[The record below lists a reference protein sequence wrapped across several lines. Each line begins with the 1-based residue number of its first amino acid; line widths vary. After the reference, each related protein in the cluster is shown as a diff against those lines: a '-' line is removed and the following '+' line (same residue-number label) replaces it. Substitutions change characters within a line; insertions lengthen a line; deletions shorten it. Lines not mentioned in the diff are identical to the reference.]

1 MSNLTIS
8 VDDQLIKRARV
19 RAIEQGTSLSA
30 KVREFLQ
37 DYVNGPHAGLAEQR
51 AQATARLM
59 AAMEAAT
66 PPSAPAATPEVAPRG
81 RHRTLREELYA
92 GDFRARD
99 RKPVKAASER
109 KSASERKT
117 GLGR

>member
-37 DYVNGPHAGLAEQR
+37 DYVNEPQAGLAEQR

-66 PPSAPAATPEVAPRG
+66 PPSAAAAAPRG
-81 RHRTLREELYA
+81 RRRTLREELYD
-92 GDFRARD
+92 GDFRERD
-99 RKPVKAASER
+99 RTLAALPAER
-109 KSASERKT
+109 KA
-117 GLGR
+117 GRGR

>member
-37 DYVNGPHAGLAEQR
+37 NYVDESQGGLAAER

-59 AAMEAAT
+59 AAIDAAT
-66 PPSAPAATPEVAPRG
+66 KQSAAGRTPSSRG
-81 RHRTLREELYA
+81 RRRTLREELYA

-99 RKPVKAASER
+99 RKPPKAA
-109 KSASERKT
+109 KAVAANKAKP
-117 GLGR
+117 GR

>member
-30 KVREFLQ
+30 KVREFMQ
-37 DYVNGPHAGLAEQR
+37 DDVNEPQAGLAEQR

-66 PPSAPAATPEVAPRG
+66 PPSTAAAAPRG
-81 RHRTLREELYA
+81 RRRTLREEVCD

-99 RKPVKAASER
+99 RTLATPPDLHKA
-109 KSASERKT
+109 
-117 GLGR
+117 GRGR

>member
-37 DYVNGPHAGLAEQR
+37 DYVNGSQAGLAEQR

-66 PPSAPAATPEVAPRG
+66 PPSAATAAAAPRG
-81 RHRTLREELYA
+81 RRRKLREELYD
-92 GDFRARD
+92 GDFRACD
-99 RKPVKAASER
+99 RKPVKPANER
-109 KSASERKT
+109 KA
-117 GLGR
+117 GRGR